1 MTYAYFRPTYFL
13 IGTPQEMTDHTGS
26 IIWKAEY
33 KGMG

>member
-1 MTYAYFRPTYFL
+1 M
-13 IGTPQEMTDHTGS
+13 GTPQEMTGHTGS

>member
-1 MTYAYFRPTYFL
+1 
-13 IGTPQEMTDHTGS
+13 MTDHTGS

>member
-1 MTYAYFRPTYFL
+1 MIYVYFCNHLFL
-13 IGTPQEMTDHTGS
+13 MGTPQEMTDHTGS